1 MNSYERLLLN
11 LLHKPGIYQ
20 VYVTNQK
27 QCAVYKLQDD
37 QLLITPSSHRQLNTE
52 KASSRDAG

>member
-1 MNSYERLLLN
+1 MNSYERLLVN
-11 LLHKPGIYQ
+11 LLDKPGIYQ

-27 QCAVYKLQDD
+27 KCAVYKLQDD